1 MSYRSLAV
9 LIVFAAACN
18 KAKSAAP
25 GGGGG
30 MPPMP
35 VEVAAAIR
43 DTVVDAVQATG
54 PIEAVQSVE
63 LRPEVEGR
71 IVDILVREGQNVE
84 AGTALFKV
92 DDTELK
98 AQVAR
103 AEADRDL
110 AQRALERTKQLM
122 AQNAS
127 SQADLERADATA
139 RGAQASYDLLK
150 TRLDR
155 TLVRAPFGGVVG
167 RRLVSIGTYV
177 NSQTPLISLQSVN
190 PQHASFQVPE
200 RYADRLRRGQLVSF
214 QVAALPGKNFSGE
227 VVFVD
232 PVVELP
238 ARTIL
243 IKARVPNPRRQLQT
257 GMFIEAR
264 LATDIR
270 PKALVVPE
278 DAILPLQGST
288 YVWVVKEGKADR
300 REVTVG
306 VRTAGWAEILGGGL
320 AAGDQVVVGGL
331 ERLFPGATVMPQVVE
346 RHRAAPTAE
355 TPRAGPPSHAVAR
368 APRSRRDTRRR
379 GAPDC
384 ASRSP
389 SPAMAP
395 P

>member
-54 PIEAVQSVE
+54 QIEAVQSVE

-150 TRLDR
+150 IRLDR

-243 IKARVPNPRRQLQT
+243 IKARVPNPEHQLQA

-270 PKALVVPE
+270 PNAIVVPE

-288 YVWVVKEGKADR
+288 FVWLVKDGKADR
-300 REVTVG
+300 RQVTLG
-306 VRTAGWAEILGGGL
+306 VRTAGWAEIQGGGID
-320 AAGDQVVVGGL
+320 AGDQVVVGGL
-331 ERLFPGATVMPQVVE
+331 ERLFPGAAVMPQVVE
-346 RHRAAPTAE
+346 R
-355 TPRAGPPSHAVAR
+355 
-368 APRSRRDTRRR
+368 RR
-379 GAPDC
+379 GVPTGGESTATK
-384 ASRSP
+384 S
-389 SPAMAP
+389 
-395 P
+395 